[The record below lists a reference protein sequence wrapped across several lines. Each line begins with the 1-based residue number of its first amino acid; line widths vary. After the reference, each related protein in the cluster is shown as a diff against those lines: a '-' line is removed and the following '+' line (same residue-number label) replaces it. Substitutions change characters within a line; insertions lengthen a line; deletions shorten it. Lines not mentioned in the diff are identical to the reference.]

1 MQSFE
6 YVYFMI
12 RSRSN
17 VYILCL
23 ILKGTQIFGSS
34 EISCSR
40 QTAVDLRLR
49 GYRSEG
55 ACNGKMKAK
64 AHNKNAFLH
73 TRKYIY
79 IYIFVVYLHPP

>member
-79 IYIFVVYLHPP
+79 IFVVYLHPP